1 MAQPLTPPPNLL
13 GLTFFPTTTEFITT
27 TTADSF
33 LTIPAGAV
41 VIFVGVTF
49 LLCYLIPIIISCVC
63 WWKSRHD
70 DRIVEYETLPGGE
83 KKGAEC
89 LKVAHEERGKNYKAY
104 LKAFKEKHSKPS
116 GPFDESE
123 LRDGEVWVERNDI
136 IGTSDE
142 KATAA
147 VKKGEDDGEKD
158 RKRPMEISASN
169 RLTIQPSVFEKL
181 FKKMIFK
188 PTLLEI
194 MKSDERDPS
203 KSLVQNWFEYC
214 QPEFE
219 IPEEIVSLSVA
230 NPDSCID
237 TRVHTWDETAY
248 LVEDQHFI
256 HASVVPMPGEGETG
270 KVIICQAPMD
280 GQFKKKND
288 TRRHFWKMVFDLKAE
303 FIVMACQNVENKTVK
318 CGKYLPEKVDQVV
331 TYGDMMVTMTDIR
344 EMYQGELM
352 VRSLIL
358 NYKGDKEETR
368 KVVHYQFLK
377 WKERSIPSGEM
388 TMEAFKF
395 VNCQVRRQKKPYIC
409 HSSLSTGRACVFVGV
424 EYMCSMICN
433 KRRASTHYYQID
445 FRTKRMGALQ
455 TGEQLYF
462 VQNMAFELLIKEFN
476 FYKFQPELKIEW
488 ERLAHYYEKGEKNRQ
503 DLKELETFELEKF
516 KEKIPFTSNGKK
528 KTILTVTA
536 PKEEKKDKTLEELK
550 SRMDAV
556 KKTKSAIKQAASKG
570 KKGAK
575 ATKEGT
581 TTKDGTV
588 DKTTAGGT
596 TADSTLSQ
604 LPTLPA
610 TLPKQ
615 DNVED
620 IDLDAEDK

>member
-13 GLTFFPTTTEFITT
+13 GLTFPASTEFIPTTT
-27 TTADSF
+27 AASF
-33 LTIPAGAV
+33 LSIPAGAV
-41 VIFVGVTF
+41 VIFIGVTF

-70 DRIVEYETLPGGE
+70 DRLVEYDTLPVNQTKE
-83 KKGAEC
+83 AEV
-89 LKVAHEERGKNYKAY
+89 LNAVHEEKRKNYKEY
-104 LKAFKEKHSKPS
+104 VKTFKEKFSKP
-116 GPFDESE
+116 DTAIDD
-123 LRDGEVWVERNDI
+123 LVDGEVWVERKDI
-136 IGTSDE
+136 IGSSDDYDP
-142 KATAA
+142 TAA
-147 VKKGEDDGEKD
+147 VKEEDDGGKD
-158 RKRPMEISASN
+158 RKQPMEMSASN

-214 QPEFE
+214 QPDFE
-219 IPEEIVSLSVA
+219 IPAEIVALSML
-230 NPDSCID
+230 NHDSCID
-237 TRVHTWDETAY
+237 PEVHTWDETAY
-248 LVEDQHFI
+248 LVDDQHFI

-270 KVIICQAPMD
+270 KAIICQAPMD
-280 GQFKKKND
+280 KTFLKKKD
-288 TRRHFWKMVFDLKAE
+288 TRRHFWKMVFDTKAE
-303 FIVMACQNVENKTVK
+303 FIVMACQNVENKKVK
-318 CGKYLPEKVDQVV
+318 CGRYFPEKSDQGA
-331 TYGDMMVTMTDIR
+331 TYDDMSINLTDAR

-352 VRSLIL
+352 VRCFMIT
-358 NYKGDKEETR
+358 NKDKDETR

-377 WKERSIPSGEM
+377 WKERSIPSGELA
-388 TMEAFKF
+388 MEAFKF
-395 VNCQVRRQKKPYIC
+395 VNNQVRRQKKPYIC

-476 FYKFQPELKIEW
+476 FYKFQPEMKIEW

-503 DLKELETFELEKF
+503 DLKELEAFEIEKF

-528 KTILTVTA
+528 KPILTVTA
-536 PKEEKKDKTLEELK
+536 PRVVEEKKDATLEELK
-550 SRMDAV
+550 SRMEAV
-556 KKTKSAIKQAASKG
+556 KKTKSTMKQAASRGTKG
-570 KKGAK
+570 TTV
-575 ATKEGT
+575 TKEGT
-581 TTKDGTV
+581 ATKDGTV
-588 DKTTAGGT
+588 DKTTGA
-596 TADSTLSQ
+596 TADNTLSQ

-615 DNVED
+615 DNVENM
-620 IDLDAEDK
+620 DLDAEDK